1 MLSRYQINSQEQAN
15 QALREVMQEIALAGL
30 YRGDFFSK
38 AAFYGGT
45 CLRIFHQLPRF
56 SEDLDF
62 SLLAD
67 EPTFSLTPYFNAIK
81 KEFDALGIDVTIKQ
95 KSKTTETAI
104 ESAFLKNTT
113 QLFDLALTGTHTV
126 NIKIEVDTKP
136 PLGFQ
141 TEEKLLLEPFS
152 FYVKCFSPSDLFA
165 GKLHALLFR
174 KWKNRIKGRDWFDFE
189 WYIRK
194 EVSLNLDH
202 FNRRATQSGN
212 MAQPITKAEFLPLL
226 KNRIA
231 AVDIE
236 SARQDIIRFIRDADV
251 LDIWSP
257 EYFLALADKLK
268 IIAKETEPDAHAKI
282 TP

>member
-1 MLSRYQINSQEQAN
+1 MLGQMLSKYEMNSQEQATR
-15 QALREVMQEIALAGL
+15 ALREVMQEIALAGL

-67 EPTFSLTPYFNAIK
+67 DPTFSLTPYFDAIK
-81 KEFDALGIDVTIKQ
+81 KEFDALGMDVTIKQ
-95 KSKTTETAI
+95 KNKTAETAI
-104 ESAFLKNTT
+104 ESAFLKNST
-113 QLFDLALTGTHTV
+113 QLFDLALMGTHTV
-126 NIKIEVDTKP
+126 NIKFEVDTQP

-141 TEEKLLLEPFS
+141 TEENLLLEPFS

-165 GKLHALLFR
+165 GKMHALLFR
-174 KWKNRIKGRDWFDFE
+174 KWKNRVKGRDWFDFE

-194 EVSLNLDH
+194 GIPLNLDH

-212 MAQPITKAEFLPLL
+212 IKQPITKTEFLPLL
-226 KNRIA
+226 KERIA
-231 AVDIE
+231 VVDID
-236 SARQDIIRFIRDADV
+236 SARQDIRRFISDAKV
-251 LDIWSP
+251 LDIWSSD
-257 EYFLALADKLK
+257 YFLTLAGKLK
-268 IIAKETEPDAHAKI
+268 FITHAD
-282 TP
+282 